1 MLSRRPNDPP
11 NTPLVLGLDVG
22 TTRVKAMVF
31 DAGGSPVTEP
41 SSALTPRDPA
51 ELVEGVASVIDQ
63 QVDEA
68 DEISAVGISCYWH
81 GLLVL
86 DQKGR
91 PAGEI
96 KSWQDLGAEES
107 ALELSAVIDP
117 SDYHRRTGCFLHPS
131 YPAMKIHRLLETGG
145 APDGARFAGPA
156 EWLIRSLFGRFA
168 TSSSMAGAT
177 GLARIGGEAYDPE
190 VLSAVGVSEDRLPVI
205 DDGTPAGLVPE
216 FAQRW
221 PSLTEARWLSPVGDG
236 ACAAAGSG
244 CLTAADRAALS
255 IGTSAAV
262 RLITNSL
269 PEAPDGLFVY
279 SLPGGRS
286 LVGGA
291 VSNAGNLMAWARRA
305 LGLDDEDLEK
315 ALSQAEGSH
324 RLAVRPY
331 LAGRRSPDWPT
342 DSEAV
347 IEGVTLETSGIDL
360 LQALVEAASED
371 IASMVGQLESWAG
384 SLPDL
389 VASGGVVERHP
400 AWVRLICR
408 KTGRRLHQAPE
419 ENTAALGAA
428 LLAMEGLGVPLP
440 SLPLGESIC

>member
-1 MLSRRPNDPP
+1 LLPRRRNDPP
-11 NTPLVLGLDVG
+11 NHPLVLGLDVG

-31 DAGGSPVTEP
+31 DAGGSPVTES

-51 ELVEGVASVIDQ
+51 ELVDRVAVVIDQ
-63 QVDEA
+63 QVAAA

-86 DQKGR
+86 DRNGR
-91 PAGEI
+91 PAGPI
-96 KSWQDLGAEES
+96 TNWQDLGAEGS
-107 ALELSAVIDP
+107 ARELSAKIDP
-117 SDYHRRTGCFLHPS
+117 GDYHRRTGCFLHPS
-131 YPAMKIHRLLETGG
+131 YPAMRVHRLLQTDG
-145 APDGARFAGPA
+145 APEEARFAGPA
-156 EWLIRSLFGRFA
+156 EWLSKSLFGRFA
-168 TSSSMAGAT
+168 TTSSMAGAT
-177 GLARIGGEAYDPE
+177 GLARIGGGDYDPE
-190 VLSAVGVSEDRLPVI
+190 VLEAVGVSEDRLPMI
-205 DDGTPAGLVPE
+205 DDSAPKGLAPA
-216 FAQRW
+216 FAKRW
-221 PSLTEARWLSPVGDG
+221 PSLSEARWLPPVGDG
-236 ACAAAGSG
+236 ASAAAGSG

-269 PEAPDGLFVY
+269 PEAPDHLFVY

-291 VSNAGNLMAWARRA
+291 VSNAGNLMAWARRV
-305 LGLDDEDLEK
+305 LGVDDQDLEE
-315 ALSQAEGSH
+315 ALSRAEGSH

-331 LAGRRSPDWPT
+331 LAGRRSPDWPA

-347 IEGVTLETSGIDL
+347 IAGVTLETSGIDL

-384 SLPDL
+384 SSPDL

-408 KTGRRLHQAPE
+408 KTGRRLHQAPQ